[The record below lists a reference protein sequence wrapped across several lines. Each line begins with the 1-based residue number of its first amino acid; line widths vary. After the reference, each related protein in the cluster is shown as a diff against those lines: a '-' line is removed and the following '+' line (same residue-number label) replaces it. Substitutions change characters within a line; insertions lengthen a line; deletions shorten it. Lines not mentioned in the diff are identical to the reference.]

1 MPQPVGFGL
10 KDRRTT
16 LVVAV
21 RDSPGT
27 ISDGVVYR
35 ARLPRDPIER
45 SGETLAG
52 AISRVKPAARAV
64 VAALT
69 TTSAARRSGGDFRHG
84 IPGFGRRHHRYHRSY
99 RRHLHHAHVAGVA
112 SHARRRR
119 RDKPWQLEVMK
130 ISIY

>member
-1 MPQPVGFGL
+1 MPQLVGFGP
-10 KDRRTT
+10 KDRDTT

-35 ARLPRDPIER
+35 ARLSRDPIER

-69 TTSAARRSGGDFRHG
+69 D
-84 IPGFGRRHHRYHRSY
+84 
-99 RRHLHHAHVAGVA
+99 LH
-112 SHARRRR
+112 RRRN
-119 RDKPWQLEVMK
+119 EVAVTSVMELPGSADAIIATTAATAA
-130 ISIY
+130 ISITLTWRVSPAMPVGGAGTSHGNSKL

>member
-1 MPQPVGFGL
+1 MPQSVGFGL
-10 KDRRTT
+10 KDRDTT

-35 ARLPRDPIER
+35 ARLSRDPIER

-52 AISRVKPAARAV
+52 AISRVKSAARAV

-69 TTSAARRSGGDFRHG
+69 DLHRRRNEVAGAFRLEMAGSGDAPIPTTPATPAHPRPPPRRAASAPPHRAT
-84 IPGFGRRHHRYHRSY
+84 PRRH
-99 RRHLHHAHVAGVA
+99 
-112 SHARRRR
+112 SHTAA
-119 RDKPWQLEVMK
+119 
-130 ISIY
+130 